1 MYWLAEETPRRFTVN
16 SLFVRP
22 ASLLI
27 SGLVSGPWNA
37 SVSSSVERL
46 DDVVI

>member
-1 MYWLAEETPRRFTVN
+1 MYWLAEETPRRLTVN
-16 SLFVRP
+16 SLFVR

-27 SGLVSGPWNA
+27 SGLASGPSNA